1 MVGPGDPEEGLSSLN
16 DSRTVP
22 LAVVAHSTLLLVARG
37 GYFEV
42 TLDLL
47 LNSIPFLSFMPP
59 NRIFLFCW
67 EPFEQLMPL
76 SLYDTLK
83 NN

>member
-1 MVGPGDPEEGLSSLN
+1 MVGPGDPEEGFSNLN

-47 LNSIPFLSFMPP
+47 LNSIPFFILYSSKQNF
-59 NRIFLFCW
+59 
-67 EPFEQLMPL
+67 PL
-76 SLYDTLK
+76 LLGAI
-83 NN
+83 

>member
-1 MVGPGDPEEGLSSLN
+1 MVGPGDPEEGFSNLN

-47 LNSIPFLSFMPP
+47 LNSIPFFILYASKQNF
-59 NRIFLFCW
+59 
-67 EPFEQLMPL
+67 PL
-76 SLYDTLK
+76 LLGAI
-83 NN
+83 